1 MGCCGGLV
9 LCREELGEATSS
21 TADGTVADA
30 VVVVVVVVVAVAEV
44 AVVVAGDIYPPLEVR

>member
-30 VVVVVVVVVAVAEV
+30 VVVVVTVAGV